1 MNSNSIL
8 TKSIVKFGERLRRRG
23 HTAARRGSAPCDR
36 LFFVNLCRQKCRDA
50 WIAAQ
55 LAEYMFQCYMI
66 GYSGQEVS
74 V

>member
-8 TKSIVKFGERLRRRG
+8 TKSIVEFGERLSRRG
-23 HTAARRGSAPCDR
+23 RTAAQRGSAPCDR
-36 LFFVNLCRQKCRDA
+36 LFFINLCRQKCRDA

-55 LAEYMFQCYMI
+55 MAEYMFQCYMI
-66 GYSGQEVS
+66 GYRGQEVA